1 MTQSDNKGAVKRY
14 RQVWLWLVL
23 WVAFLPTTQAA
34 TDCNAVTE
42 IPVSKCQ
49 SLLELYNS
57 TNGASWKNHTGWN
70 QTNTPCSWDGVTCDS
85 LATISL
91 SLTYS

>member
-1 MTQSDNKGAVKRY
+1 MKQSEKGAVKQY

-23 WVAFLPTTQAA
+23 WVMLLPATQAA
-34 TDCNAVTE
+34 TDCNAVTA
-42 IPVSKCQ
+42 IPVSECQ

-57 TNGASWKNHTGWN
+57 NGPNWKQHTGWN
-70 QTNTPCSWDGVTCDS
+70 QTNTPCSWYGVTCDS

-91 SLTYS
+91 YLTYS

>member
-1 MTQSDNKGAVKRY
+1 MKQHDKGAVKRY

-23 WVAFLPTTQAA
+23 WVTFLPTTQAA

-42 IPVSKCQ
+42 IPVSECQ

-57 TNGASWKNHTGWN
+57 TNGAYWRYNTGWN
-70 QTNTPCSWDGVTCDS
+70 EKLGLSSDGCCYHYLVHHS
-85 LATISL
+85 PKNFR
-91 SLTYS
+91 